1 MKRKLFA
8 KPFSQFIKSKSW
20 KNRTILKNLRQCLF
34 KGCLLVYLK
43 WVWADGADA
52 ADAGAL
58 PDASHPGVQLL
69 GGEHQLDL
77 RGSCRLLKETFV
89 ENLNIYV
96 VSTKIQNHNYTF
108 NQTQTN
114 PQPIRQNSIKFSEN
128 PILLLPLTVF
138 RLHSGFAPYSV
149 VLLFKNLENK
159 WKPTCFVFRQV

>member
-1 MKRKLFA
+1 MQLCYSCQRGILYFANISMKRKLFA

-34 KGCLLVYLK
+34 KGCFLVYLK
-43 WVWADGADA
+43 WVGADGADA

-58 PDASHPGVQLL
+58 PDAPHPGVQLL

-96 VSTKIQNHNYTF
+96 VSTKIQNHIYTF
-108 NQTQTN
+108 
-114 PQPIRQNSIKFSEN
+114 K
-128 PILLLPLTVF
+128 L
-138 RLHSGFAPYSV
+138 
-149 VLLFKNLENK
+149 
-159 WKPTCFVFRQV
+159 KPTHNRSGRIQLNSVKIRFYFCPLPYFGSIRDLHPTL